1 MLRIQL
7 KDAYRCMEVFILFFF
22 QVFTQDRQ
30 IYISIDLLIGNTFLF
45 AIRSKYC
52 LFLSAVSSIWTQQG
66 IFISDTS
73 HPVFNCP

>member
-1 MLRIQL
+1 MHIGVWKSL
-7 KDAYRCMEVFILFFF
+7 FSFFF